1 MNRALDG
8 TIEQYYV
15 TLGLDRN
22 SLVGDGSSPSRKM
35 DIAQSPLFT
44 VGQRSLV
51 FNVVPEN
58 FRRGAEDR
66 NKLLDQSLPLGL
78 APDLRTELVPETRK
92 WACFEIGFAC
102 ELDKKC

>member
-1 MNRALDG
+1 M
-8 TIEQYYV
+8 
-15 TLGLDRN
+15 
-22 SLVGDGSSPSRKM
+22 
-35 DIAQSPLFT
+35 
-44 VGQRSLV
+44 V